1 VAGRGR
7 GGPDAARAAVAR
19 ERRLHAEQVGAYRFV
34 AGWGPKRSAT
44 TVPAPLRHWQYRPP
58 GPVAVA
64 FTLAVVGVWL
74 TLFGWGGSWPAVRDE
89 LPLALTTGAV
99 VLLLNTSRTTVS
111 DHALSFD
118 VAGTRSDPSRVVP
131 LTQVR
136 QVRRGLPPEDWPAP
150 QRRGGW
156 WPGGT
161 RVAVLYRSDDGT
173 ADQALTL
180 CVRDPEAFA
189 DALARPPG

>member
-1 VAGRGR
+1 MAGRGR

-19 ERRLHAEQVGAYRFV
+19 ERRLHAEQVRAHRFV

-44 TVPAPLRHWQYRPP
+44 TVPAPLRHWEYRPP

-64 FTLAVVGVWL
+64 FTLALVGVWL
-74 TLFGWGGSWPAVRDE
+74 AFFGWGGGWPAVRDE
-89 LPLALTTGAV
+89 LPLALAAGAV

-111 DHALSFD
+111 DHGLSFD

-131 LTQVR
+131 LIQVR
-136 QVRRGLPPEDWPAP
+136 EVRRGRPPEDWPVT

-156 WPGGT
+156 WPGRT
-161 RVAVLYRSDDGT
+161 RVAVLHRSDDGT

-180 CVRDPEAFA
+180 WVRDPEAFA
-189 DALARPPG
+189 EALGRPL